1 MGKASVFISQLAK
14 RLFPKNQQ
22 GFFLLFFIILLQFL
36 NYLWRNN
43 QDEFIMGEG
52 LGLFFLLLA
61 LSPVILCLLI
71 GVGVL
76 VVSTIRYAFLK
87 HGHVLP
93 LAVLIIGSLI
103 SQFLPLLPSPAEIA
117 FYTHSPDYEE
127 VVDLAR
133 QNQLAHDDDCSNMFS
148 VPMKYRSLIKDCID
162 VVKQPAFAIVF
173 SPRTS
178 HRFIAYAETYDALHN
193 IGVCNGEDGAIF
205 KKLKEHWYICTPAQD

>member
-1 MGKASVFISQLAK
+1 MVNARGFILQLAK
-14 RLFPKNQQ
+14 QLFPKNRQ

-43 QDEFIMGEG
+43 GDEFIMDAG
-52 LGLFFLLLA
+52 LGLFFLLLG
-61 LSPVILCLLI
+61 LSPFILCLII

-76 VVSTIRYAFLK
+76 IVSTIRYAFLK

-103 SQFLPLLPSPAEIA
+103 SQFLPLLPSPAETA
-117 FYTHSPDYEE
+117 FYTHSLDYEA
-127 VVDLAR
+127 VVDLVR
-133 QNQLAHDDDCSNMFS
+133 QNQLARDNDCNNMFL
-148 VPMKYRSLIKDCID
+148 VPMKYSYLIKDCVD
-162 VVKQPAFAIVF
+162 VIKEPAFAIVF
-173 SPRTS
+173 SPRTG

-193 IGVCNGEDGAIF
+193 IGVCNGEYGSIF